1 MRTLE
6 NADTIPS
13 QRRKRGCLC
22 LSCAI
27 CVYIRVSHTE
37 PVEGNLPRM
46 KALVVLLCFFSATPS
61 AVAVG
66 GDAAGCR
73 RRRRQFREF
82 RVTAN
87 TNVVSLSTP
96 PRGGGVQATASALD
110 DDEGRRRRRTLNTLH
125 QSSFLIVV
133 ATTIVGFTP
142 LPALTRHY
150 LKTSSQSSP
159 DDANGRAVW
168 LLALLS
174 AASGASELVI
184 SPLIGTVLDSF
195 GRRSPS
201 VLLYGL
207 ISLASLGAA
216 LRPGLVSI
224 CISRIVN
231 TIVGGFLGIV
241 ANTSIA
247 DLFDDDRTSMGGAL
261 ARQAAYLSLGFLSGS
276 VAGGRLTTM
285 YEGKVEV
292 IYAASFVLSLL
303 AVLNVKFRLIDT
315 REFTREAT
323 ERTVF
328 DAKFLRRRL
337 IDAPVASLQLLFSY
351 GKKMRILAIILLL
364 QSAPMLMGDVFQVF
378 AKEQWGFQP
387 KDFGNLIALF
397 GVLGIICN
405 VSLSP
410 LVQRFGLRC
419 FSLFAIA
426 SSMLFPIT
434 TLFTDTYRYVVVAAV
449 LGLYGQAQK
458 IGTSAAIAGL
468 ANDLAL
474 PMGKLQGEKASLLA
488 LLKIIVP
495 VIYSSLY
502 LTGKKWNTMTGSS
515 RIEKM
520 IGQKLPFVMN
530 VILGAFTFM
539 LTWRH
544 IE

>member
-1 MRTLE
+1 
-6 NADTIPS
+6 
-13 QRRKRGCLC
+13 
-22 LSCAI
+22 
-27 CVYIRVSHTE
+27 
-37 PVEGNLPRM
+37 M
-46 KALVVLLCFFSATPS
+46 KSLVVLLCFGSATS
-61 AVAVG
+61 SVVAVG
-66 GDAAGCR
+66 GGDNTSGR
-73 RRRRQFREF
+73 RRRRQFAVPSNANVVSLSTSPRGGL
-82 RVTAN
+82 VQATAASALDEDGH
-87 TNVVSLSTP
+87 VVSLSTP
-96 PRGGGVQATASALD
+96 PRGGGVQATPAPALD
-110 DDEGRRRRRTLNTLH
+110 EDGRRRTLNTLH

-133 ATTIVGFTP
+133 STTLVAFTP
-142 LPALTRHY
+142 LPAITRHY
-150 LKTSSQSSP
+150 LKTSSP
-159 DDANGRAVW
+159 DDANGRAVR

-174 AASGASELVI
+174 AASGASELVM
-184 SPLIGTVLDSF
+184 SPLVGTVLDSF

-224 CISRIVN
+224 CVSRIVN
-231 TIVGGFLGIV
+231 MIVGGFLGIV

-285 YEGKVEV
+285 YEGKVEI
-292 IYAASFVLSLL
+292 IYAASFVMSLL

-315 REFTREAT
+315 REFTREPT

-328 DAKFLRRRL
+328 DAEFLRKRL
-337 IDAPVASLQLLFSY
+337 IDAPLASLQLLFSY
-351 GKKMRILAIILLL
+351 GKKMQILALLL
-364 QSAPMLMGDVFQVF
+364 MLQTTPMLMGDVFQVF

-387 KDFGNLIALF
+387 KDFGQLIALF
-397 GVLGIICN
+397 GVLGIVCN
-405 VSLSP
+405 ISLSP
-410 LVQRFGLRC
+410 LVQRFGLRN

-434 TLFTDTYRYVVVAAV
+434 TLVTDTYRYVVVAAV

-468 ANDLAL
+468 ANDLAV

-502 LTGKKWNTMTGSS
+502 LTGKRWNTISGSS
-515 RIEKM
+515 RVALIERA

-530 VILGAFTFM
+530 VLLGAFTFM

-544 IE
+544 IA